1 MTYPLSNFNGVMVE
15 VWEWIWNFITICGKI
30 LLHSHFIMDVV
41 KWKTLATNQVVIMSK
56 IRKNIYS
63 SDVQVTFKLH
73 GDFRCLQA
81 LCYKYNNFS
90 KYRLTQWISKLPGI
104 LKSSVRQYLVNFRGL
119 AGKGN
124 TTVYRTE
131 PILQISGMTHCPNF

>member
-63 SDVQVTFKLH
+63 SDVQVTVKLH

-90 KYRLTQWISKLPGI
+90 KYRLTQWIWKLPGI
-104 LKSSVRQYLVNFRGL
+104 FEIQSEAVPGIFQGSSRQRKYNCLQDRANFTNLGHDKL
-119 AGKGN
+119 
-124 TTVYRTE
+124 
-131 PILQISGMTHCPNF
+131 S